1 MIKQIDIA
9 GLEGARAIVL
19 HPEHDRL
26 PVLLRQL
33 RAIGL
38 EVEVAWPQLPASA
51 ITADFTLYDTDAGHD
66 EQFPWPIGQSPMP
79 MIALVGS
86 EAPGRIEWASRT
98 GADALLVKPLAASG
112 VFASL
117 LMARQ
122 SFERRKALLAEVD
135 ALRDRLSARQTIV
148 QAVSLLAKKTGS
160 EETAYDDLRQ
170 LAMAWKMTMEDA
182 AVQIVKHKEATGE
195 NRGIS

>member
-19 HPEHDRL
+19 HPDHERL

-38 EVEVAWPQLPASA
+38 EVEVAWPTLPASA
-51 ITADFTLYDTDAGHD
+51 ITAHFTLYDTDTGHD
-66 EQFPWPIGQSPMP
+66 AQFPWPTGQSPMP

-86 EAPGRIEWASRT
+86 EAPGRIEWASKN

-112 VFASL
+112 VFAAL

-122 SFERRKALLAEVD
+122 SFERRMALLAEIE
-135 ALRDRLSARQTIV
+135 ALRVRVSARQTIV
-148 QAVSLLAKKTGS
+148 QAVTLLAKKTGS
-160 EETAYDDLRQ
+160 EKTAYDDLRR

-182 AVQIVKHKEATGE
+182 AVQIVEHSETTGKH
-195 NRGIS
+195 RGIS

>member
-1 MIKQIDIA
+1 MNKRIDIA

-19 HPEHDRL
+19 HPGHDRL

-38 EVEVAWPQLPASA
+38 DVEVAWPQLPTSA
-51 ITADFTLYDTDAGHD
+51 IAADFILYDTDAGHD
-66 EQFPWPIGQSPMP
+66 EQFPWPAGQPPMP

-86 EAPGRIEWASRT
+86 EAPGRIEWASKT

-122 SFERRKALLAEVD
+122 SFERRKALLAEND

-148 QAVSLLAKKTGS
+148 QAVSLLAKRKGS

-170 LAMAWKMTMEDA
+170 LAMAWNMTMEDA
-182 AVQIVKHKEATGE
+182 AVQIVKHKEATRE
-195 NRGIS
+195 NRGIR

>member
-1 MIKQIDIA
+1 MSTLIDIA

-19 HPEHDRL
+19 HPAHDRL
-26 PVLLRQL
+26 QILLRQL

-38 EVEVAWPQLPASA
+38 EVETAWPTLPASA
-51 ITADFTLYDTDAGHD
+51 ITADFILYDTDAGHD
-66 EQFPWPIGQSPMP
+66 AQFPWASGQSPMP

-86 EAPGRIEWASRT
+86 EAPGRIEWASKT

-122 SFERRKALLAEVD
+122 SFERRKALLAEIG

-148 QAVSLLAKKTGS
+148 QAVTLLAKKTGS

-182 AVQIVKHKEATGE
+182 AVQIVKHSETTGA
-195 NRGIS
+195 NRGIC

>member
-1 MIKQIDIA
+1 MSPPIDIA

-19 HPEHDRL
+19 HPAHDRL

-38 EVEVAWPQLPASA
+38 EVETAWPTLPASA
-51 ITADFTLYDTDAGHD
+51 ITADFILYDTDAGHD
-66 EQFPWPIGQSPMP
+66 AQFSWATGQSPMP

-86 EAPGRIEWASRT
+86 EAPGRIEWASKT

-122 SFERRKALLAEVD
+122 SFERRKALLAEIG
-135 ALRDRLSARQTIV
+135 ALRDRVSARQTIV
-148 QAVSLLAKKTGS
+148 QAVTLLAKKTGS

-182 AVQIVKHKEATGE
+182 AVEIVKHSEARGSD
-195 NRGIS
+195 RGIC

>member
-1 MIKQIDIA
+1 MRTQIDIA
-9 GLEGARAIVL
+9 GLEGARAVVM

-26 PVLLRQL
+26 NVMLRQL

-38 EVEVAWPQLPASA
+38 EVEVAWPTLPASA

-66 EQFPWPIGQSPMP
+66 AQFPWQAGNAPMP

-86 EAPGRIEWASRT
+86 EAPGRIEWASRI

-112 VFASL
+112 VFAAL

-122 SFERRKALLAEVD
+122 SFERRKALLAEID
-135 ALRDRLSARQTIV
+135 ALHGRLSARQTIV

-160 EETAYDDLRQ
+160 EETAYDDLRK
-170 LAMAWKMTMEDA
+170 LAMAWQMTMEDA
-182 AVQIVKHKEATGE
+182 AVQIVKHKKEAG
-195 NRGIS
+195 RYRDCS

>member
-1 MIKQIDIA
+1 MKKQIDIA

-26 PVLLRQL
+26 AVLLRQL

-38 EVEVAWPQLPASA
+38 DVGVAWPKVPASA
-51 ITADFTLYDTDAGHD
+51 ITADFVLYDTDAGHD
-66 EQFPWPIGQSPMP
+66 EQFLWPAGNAPMP

-112 VFASL
+112 VFAAL
-117 LMARQ
+117 LMARH
-122 SFERRKALLAEVD
+122 SFERRKALLAEI
-135 ALRDRLSARQTIV
+135 ASLRERLSARQTIV
-148 QAVSLLAKKTGS
+148 RAVTILAEKTGS
-160 EETAYDDLRQ
+160 QETAYDGLRQ
-170 LAMAWKMTMEDA
+170 LAMAWQTTMEDA
-182 AVQIVKHKEATGE
+182 AVEIVKHNETTGAF
-195 NRGIS
+195 RDCS